1 MIFSLVRLNSSMFC
15 DGMVTNRMSAKLERA
30 GCVRGNLVAKE
41 MPSFRPFCACF
52 PSLTH
57 LCVLCILKPV
67 VP

>member
-1 MIFSLVRLNSSMFC
+1 M
-15 DGMVTNRMSAKLERA
+15 
-30 GCVRGNLVAKE
+30 RGNLVAKE
-41 MPSFRPFCACF
+41 MPSFRPFCSCF